1 MLVCLFFVKTFQSSF
16 LDKYL
21 SESESDEDE
30 QQESKEREMSTKG
43 NKR

>member
-1 MLVCLFFVKTFQSSF
+1 MLVSLFFDKMFQSSF

-21 SESESDEDE
+21 SESESDEGE

>member
-1 MLVCLFFVKTFQSSF
+1 MLVSLFFDKTFQSSF